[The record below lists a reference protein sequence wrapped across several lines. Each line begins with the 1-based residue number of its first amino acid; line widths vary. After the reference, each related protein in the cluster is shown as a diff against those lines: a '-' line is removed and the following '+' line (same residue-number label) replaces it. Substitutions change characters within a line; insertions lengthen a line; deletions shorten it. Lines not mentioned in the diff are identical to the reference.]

1 MATMR
6 DPAWKSW
13 YRGEHDQRCRKAG
26 EDFEQYVTA
35 LLKRLHPDFI
45 NPDPMGRHGDGG
57 CDGLAERGRILYACY
72 GADPR
77 RAIDTEER
85 RKDDR
90 TARKLASDLERAL
103 EQWPDFTIWRFVTN
117 ASVGPVTTKRLNDL
131 RNEHGPASSRPLT
144 LELWKEDE
152 LWFKAANLLT
162 PDQLDEVL
170 PGVPRAR
177 DIELEDLVDL
187 IVLLETGPLDT
198 TDLREPIAPVPDNK
212 MDYNEI
218 LLKTRLEFNEGRLQ
232 ALRIDQWFDEQA
244 SPDLRDAKARRFR
257 EIYERAKKTT
267 RDPAEIIE
275 AVYTAVGG
283 EGFRNSSRRANAV
296 YAVTVYFFDS
306 CDIFETPPPTGA
318 PGGETRATADQGD

>member
-90 TARKLASDLERAL
+90 AARKLASDLKRAL
-103 EQWPDFTIWRFVTN
+103 VQWPDFVTWRFVTN
-117 ASVGPVTTKRLNDL
+117 ASVGPMTTKRLNDL
-131 RNEHGPASSRPLT
+131 RNEHGPASNRPLT
-144 LELWKEDE
+144 LELWKENE

-170 PGVPRAR
+170 PGVPRSR
-177 DIELEDLVDL
+177 DVELKDLVDL
-187 IVLLETGPLDT
+187 IALLEAGPLDT
-198 TDLREPIAPVPDNK
+198 ADLQETIAPVPDNK
-212 MDYNEI
+212 MDYNGI
-218 LLKTRLEFNEGRLQ
+218 PLKTRLEFNEGRFQ
-232 ALRIDQWFDEQA
+232 AVRIDQWFDEQV

-257 EIYERAKKTT
+257 EIYERARKAS
-267 RDPAEIIE
+267 RDPAEIVE
-275 AVYTAVGG
+275 AVYNALA
-283 EGFRNSSRRANAV
+283 EGDFRRSTRRANAV
-296 YAVTVYFFDS
+296 YAVTAYFFDS
-306 CDIFETPPPTGA
+306 CDIFEAPPIGA
-318 PGGETRATADQGD
+318 PGGETHATADQRD

>member
-72 GADPR
+72 GADQR

-117 ASVGPVTTKRLNDL
+117 ASVGPMTTKRLNDL
-131 RNEHGPASSRPLT
+131 RNEHGPASNRPLT

-187 IVLLETGPLDT
+187 IVQLETGPLDT
-198 TDLREPIAPVPDNK
+198 TDLHETIAPVPDNK
-212 MDYNEI
+212 IDYNEI
-218 LLKTRLEFNEGRLQ
+218 
-232 ALRIDQWFDEQA
+232 D
-244 SPDLRDAKARRFR
+244 
-257 EIYERAKKTT
+257 
-267 RDPAEIIE
+267 
-275 AVYTAVGG
+275 
-283 EGFRNSSRRANAV
+283 RNRV
-296 YAVTVYFFDS
+296 
-306 CDIFETPPPTGA
+306 
-318 PGGETRATADQGD
+318 Q